1 MWKLQ
6 VISLTKLYLAGKK
19 LELNYTQQQVA
30 GQWMMETGKRA
41 PELVFKMGVIIIALM
56 TIYDEI
62 TDILEELICGCYCD
76 DVESVTEAIMTKNT
90 TICKNMTIAKNY

>member
-1 MWKLQ
+1 
-6 VISLTKLYLAGKK
+6 
-19 LELNYTQQQVA
+19 
-30 GQWMMETGKRA
+30 MMETGKRA